1 MLLSDNIHLKCECH
15 SFVKLSYSILLIS
28 LLVSLYFISSF
39 FFSSYQTSFDSWNR
53 QKCHLFNLNKIDI
66 LEIKYHAFLKNL
78 YFFCWRLN
86 VIEQSNILQ
95 ESSHHPILVVISL
108 FYISVRM
115 CWFKFCLLPDSE
127 PFQKPLGLQYRTRG
141 WFRSTKNEQTN
152 TLSCNKT

>member
-1 MLLSDNIHLKCECH
+1 MWMS
-15 SFVKLSYSILLIS
+15 LICKI
-28 LLVSLYFISSF
+28 VIQHFINFFIGFSSF
-39 FFSSYQTSFDSWNR
+39 FFFVFFSSYQTSFDSWNR

-95 ESSHHPILVVISL
+95 ESSHHPIFPCCNIPIIY
-108 FYISVRM
+108 FWRM

-141 WFRSTKNEQTN
+141 WFRSTKNEQVHRHVTKHKC
-152 TLSCNKT
+152 TYKP

>member
-1 MLLSDNIHLKCECH
+1 MWM
-15 SFVKLSYSILLIS
+15 SFICKIVIQH
-28 LLVSLYFISSF
+28 FINFFIGFSSF
-39 FFSSYQTSFDSWNR
+39 FFSSFFSSYQTSFDSWNR

-86 VIEQSNILQ
+86 VIKQSNILQ
-95 ESSHHPILVVISL
+95 ESSHHPIFPCCNIPIIY
-108 FYISVRM
+108 FWWM

-141 WFRSTKNEQTN
+141 WFRLTKNEQVHCHVTKHKC
-152 TLSCNKT
+152 TYKP